1 MGTPSCW
8 AGKLGEVSFASARV
22 KETDG
27 LREMLSRTR
36 RGYSDGS
43 GGDDSQPPSSRKAAS
58 GVATF
63 EWLGDGSIRAEGLVA
78 EVLGRQT
85 VPRAE
90 VWGAALLLERAPTS
104 GPFRIVLDAA
114 CVRNGLESRGA
125 LLRSVNGDLWSI
137 LFAMT
142 ERRDG
147 PIDVVKVKS
156 HVINGGPAALCSGGH
171 NADDVVGNELAD
183 AAAETGHAAFTYSAT
198 EARGVKEAEARTF
211 NVAVRLGRTQARIW
225 EQMAGAAVYQPPE
238 APVLDEELLD
248 RRKVFKDIAQSTVT
262 NGHVLFREKQGLR
275 CQRCQLYKG
284 WASREHWCRY
294 KCRPRRTAEQQIKR
308 LRAAGARGTMSS
320 ASGSTAPATPASR
333 GTKRLRAATAEP
345 LEEQQP
351 STPPSPSAAA
361 SPPSAGADP
370 REQAQRRHHQPQQ
383 HQATASCPPPQD
395 ALPADAGPINSRPQ
409 AAIVGFDDPCVDDVA
424 FDDGPAPH
432 VHVHTCVFDQP
443 FNSQPQE
450 AELLPPSVS
459 LETGELDTAV
469 SPKADAHCLP
479 SGSVGGESIVRRRL
493 NKKTKPADA
502 YSQAGP
508 AMEPASCDSPA
519 AQEGLVTREAA
530 AATRR
535 KFREEATAHER
546 KARATRTEAW
556 KAAFHEPAA
565 VHLHADHVQT
575 EFIADECVQWAVHAS
590 HTVRKSPGAEILFC
604 EACGAW
610 SRGLKTRG
618 LAVACR
624 KTSAHRGNI
633 RLLQLGIAPVKGA
646 RVPNALKK
654 AGSRGTRGGSA
665 AKSGK
670 RRAKR
675 RA

>member
-1 MGTPSCW
+1 MSKHSIATISRSSTRIPRLARRRRMHCPPTRAPST
-8 AGKLGEVSFASARV
+8 LGHRRPFSALTTRALMTSPLMTTGQYHMYMYIPAFPISFS
-22 KETDG
+22 
-27 LREMLSRTR
+27 TR
-36 RGYSDGS
+36 R
-43 GGDDSQPPSSRKAAS
+43 
-58 GVATF
+58 
-63 EWLGDGSIRAEGLVA
+63 
-78 EVLGRQT
+78 
-85 VPRAE
+85 
-90 VWGAALLLERAPTS
+90 
-104 GPFRIVLDAA
+104 
-114 CVRNGLESRGA
+114 
-125 LLRSVNGDLWSI
+125 
-137 LFAMT
+137 
-142 ERRDG
+142 
-147 PIDVVKVKS
+147 
-156 HVINGGPAALCSGGH
+156 
-171 NADDVVGNELAD
+171 
-183 AAAETGHAAFTYSAT
+183 
-198 EARGVKEAEARTF
+198 
-211 NVAVRLGRTQARIW
+211 
-225 EQMAGAAVYQPPE
+225 
-238 APVLDEELLD
+238 
-248 RRKVFKDIAQSTVT
+248 RRKRNFY
-262 NGHVLFREKQGLR
+262 LR
-275 CQRCQLYKG
+275 AC
-284 WASREHWCRY
+284 
-294 KCRPRRTAEQQIKR
+294 R
-308 LRAAGARGTMSS
+308 LRRGSWTLQS
-320 ASGSTAPATPASR
+320 A
-333 GTKRLRAATAEP
+333 
-345 LEEQQP
+345 
-351 STPPSPSAAA
+351 
-361 SPPSAGADP
+361 
-370 REQAQRRHHQPQQ
+370 
-383 HQATASCPPPQD
+383 
-395 ALPADAGPINSRPQ
+395 
-409 AAIVGFDDPCVDDVA
+409 
-424 FDDGPAPH
+424 
-432 VHVHTCVFDQP
+432 
-443 FNSQPQE
+443 
-450 AELLPPSVS
+450 
-459 LETGELDTAV
+459 
-469 SPKADAHCLP
+469 PKADAHCLP